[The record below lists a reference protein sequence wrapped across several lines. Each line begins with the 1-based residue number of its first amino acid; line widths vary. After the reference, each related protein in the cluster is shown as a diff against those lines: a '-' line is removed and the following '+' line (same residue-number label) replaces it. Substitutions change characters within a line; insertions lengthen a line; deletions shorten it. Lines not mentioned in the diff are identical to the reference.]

1 MYVHSWPSVPA
12 DNQMQ
17 AEFHLGLVESTD
29 AESMDTKDTAL
40 HHLYKGFEHL
50 WILVSIG
57 DLKPI
62 PGDTTDCILPQFF

>member
-29 AESMDTKDTAL
+29 AESMDTKD
-40 HHLYKGFEHL
+40 HC
-50 WILVSIG
+50 
-57 DLKPI
+57 
-62 PGDTTDCILPQFF
+62 TTPFIQGI